1 MSGMTESNRSRIVI
15 DTNILVAS
23 AYNRASASGRI
34 VDAVERGEFQLVL
47 SADMQREYDRIIAR
61 AVRTPGGV
69 GRLRAILATGL
80 RVSPSANPPVT
91 EDREDDKF
99 LAAALAGYAAA
110 LGKPIITCQPGEH
123 THALKEIDCAACATT
138 EYPGQVVAILQCVIL
153 GELA

>member
-47 SADMQREYDRIIAR
+47 SADVQREYDRIIPR
-61 AVRTPGGV
+61 AVRTPGQV

-99 LAAALAGYAAA
+99 LAAALAGSAETVISNDPHLLNADGYCG
-110 LGKPIITCQPGEH
+110 LRVMRPSSFEQLRGGT
-123 THALKEIDCAACATT
+123 DCDL
-138 EYPGQVVAILQCVIL
+138 PQLNGDGSLD
-153 GELA
+153 